1 MAPSQTVP
9 ARDHQSPAEGAIRG
23 VAPGLRGESDALRR
37 SRRFPMALFGLARP
51 DVLLDAFFS
60 FERAV
65 RSLETAPMRR
75 IRSSSGAMTAAL
87 LIASKRSKRS
97 PPSISASAAF
107 VSTSPAS
114 STSIG
119 GSRGLDGGR
128 LFGVRQED
136 GLSKTR
142 IRNPTMVHTPADV
155 MFSPPFFGRHLGQ
168 TNDHRSR
175 GDTPWKEYTHHDHT
189 HRLDL
194 YFQRIKLFG
203 CTIRLPWRRSHQLR
217 TNPNCTIRAII
228 K

>member
-87 LIASKRSKRS
+87 LIASSRSKRS

-128 LFGVRQED
+128 LLGVRGEKD
-136 GLSKTR
+136 DLSKTR
-142 IRNPTMVHTPADV
+142 IMNIHTPADV
-155 MFSPPFFGRHLGQ
+155 LFTFTLVYHLGQ

-175 GDTPWKEYTHHDHT
+175 GDTPWKDYTH
-189 HRLDL
+189 LF
-194 YFQRIKLFG
+194 FQRIKLFG
-203 CTIRLPWRRSHQLR
+203 
-217 TNPNCTIRAII
+217 
-228 K
+228 

>member
-23 VAPGLRGESDALRR
+23 VAPGLRDESDALRR

-87 LIASKRSKRS
+87 LIASSRSKRS

-128 LFGVRQED
+128 LFGGD
-136 GLSKTR
+136 KDDLSKTR
-142 IRNPTMVHTPADV
+142 KMTIHTPADV
-155 MFSPPFFGRHLGQ
+155 LFTFTLVYHLSQ

-175 GDTPWKEYTHHDHT
+175 GDTPWKEYT
-189 HRLDL
+189 L
-194 YFQRIKLFG
+194 
-203 CTIRLPWRRSHQLR
+203 
-217 TNPNCTIRAII
+217 
-228 K
+228 

>member
-65 RSLETAPMRR
+65 RSLETAPIRR

-87 LIASKRSKRS
+87 LIASSRSKRS

-128 LFGVRQED
+128 LFGGD
-136 GLSKTR
+136 KDDLSKTR
-142 IRNPTMVHTPADV
+142 ITMVWFPSNKSITHDGSHPCGCYVFPSFFLRA
-155 MFSPPFFGRHLGQ
+155 FSARRTTTGPV
-168 TNDHRSR
+168 
-175 GDTPWKEYTHHDHT
+175 ET
-189 HRLDL
+189 HRVRNTHTMTTHTGSTFIFKESNSSGD
-194 YFQRIKLFG
+194 
-203 CTIRLPWRRSHQLR
+203 
-217 TNPNCTIRAII
+217 
-228 K
+228 

>member
-87 LIASKRSKRS
+87 LIASSRSKRS

-128 LFGVRQED
+128 LFGGD
-136 GLSKTR
+136 KDDLSKTR
-142 IRNPTMVHTPADV
+142 ITSRLPPRWFTPLRMLCFPLLFLDISARRTTTGPV
-155 MFSPPFFGRHLGQ
+155 
-168 TNDHRSR
+168 
-175 GDTPWKEYTHHDHT
+175 ET
-189 HRLDL
+189 HRGRNTHTMTTHTGSTFIFKESNSSGD
-194 YFQRIKLFG
+194 
-203 CTIRLPWRRSHQLR
+203 
-217 TNPNCTIRAII
+217 
-228 K
+228 